1 MGKKMIN
8 RLFKKTQKISS
19 IENGK
24 VNYYFKL
31 TFLNNDTAVFD
42 NNGNEI
48 MSSKVI
54 NNNKEA
60 NNVITYPSTKK

>member
-1 MGKKMIN
+1 MIH
-8 RLFKKTQKISS
+8 RLFKKTQKVS
-19 IENGK
+19 IIEKGK

-42 NNGNEI
+42 NSGNEI
-48 MSSKVI
+48 KCSKII

-60 NNVITYPSTKK
+60 NNVITYPITKK

>member
-1 MGKKMIN
+1 M
-8 RLFKKTQKISS
+8 
-19 IENGK
+19 K

-42 NNGNEI
+42 NSGNEI
-48 MSSKVI
+48 DSNKII

>member
-1 MGKKMIN
+1 MIIG
-8 RLFKKTQKISS
+8 LFKKTQKVDS
-19 IENGK
+19 IENGR
-24 VNYYFKL
+24 VNHYFKI

-42 NNGNEI
+42 NSGNEI
-48 MSSKVI
+48 DSNKII

>member
-1 MGKKMIN
+1 MIN
-8 RLFKKTQKISS
+8 KLFKKTQKISI

-24 VNYYFKL
+24 TNHYFKL
-31 TFLNNDTAVFD
+31 TFLNNDTSDFD
-42 NNGNEI
+42 NSGNEV

>member
-1 MGKKMIN
+1 MIN
-8 RLFKKTQKISS
+8 KLFKKTQKISI

-24 VNYYFKL
+24 TNHYFKL
-31 TFLNNDTAVFD
+31 TFLNNDTFVFD
-42 NNGNEI
+42 NSGNEV

>member
-1 MGKKMIN
+1 MIN
-8 RLFKKTQKISS
+8 KLFKKTQKISS

-24 VNYYFKL
+24 VNHYFKI
-31 TFLNNDTAVFD
+31 TFLNNTVKVFD

-48 MSSKVI
+48 EKSKI
-54 NNNKEA
+54 TNNNNKEA